1 MYENSKDSVT
11 MEVIGN
17 FRESSFWDPSGGR
30 SQAEMSRRM
39 SCGSGDNSSEP
50 FSQRGK
56 VASEMKE
63 GTGLRQQGVFQAER
77 DLALCKCWWEGSH
90 GGRN

>member
-1 MYENSKDSVT
+1 MVYIGNWRENGIECGPETVYENSKDSVT

-39 SCGSGDNSSEP
+39 SCGSGDNSLEP

-56 VASEMKE
+56 VGSEMEE
-63 GTGLRQQGVFQAER
+63 GTGLR
-77 DLALCKCWWEGSH
+77 
-90 GGRN
+90 

>member
-1 MYENSKDSVT
+1 